1 MTLTPA
7 EVRAINLIEVRRLF
21 KRNHARCVC
30 YRGSC
35 SPRSPGQRPPPRPP
49 QVLKEAAEEAG
60 AGVTGPP
67 ENAKS
72 WFARARARTRRRAS
86 SRSRSRSRAH
96 RLAGAHARLTNR
108 RRSEDAIRAYF
119 ASGGAAKPT
128 PAPKQPRLPPPD
140 EATFARWFPGL
151 PLSRTARAPPRARV
165 LCFANAG
172 NAEDMYTSEGTGPRR
187 APSPLLVR
195 ARERARARACTPLV
209 VF

>member
-1 MTLTPA
+1 M
-7 EVRAINLIEVRRLF
+7 RACELDG
-21 KRNHARCVC
+21 AP
-30 YRGSC
+30 
-35 SPRSPGQRPPPRPP
+35 PREHPPPPP
-49 QVLKEAAEEAG
+49 
-60 AGVTGPP
+60 
-67 ENAKS
+67 
-72 WFARARARTRRRAS
+72 S
-86 SRSRSRSRAH
+86 SRS
-96 RLAGAHARLTNR
+96 LALTPRLTNR

-172 NAEDMYTSEGTGPRR
+172 NAEDMWTSEGTGPRR